1 MSNNKFWPLTVSKI
15 IRQTVDCVEI
25 TFDIPE
31 KIKSEFSFL
40 SGQYL
45 TLKTDIN
52 GEDIRRSYS
61 ICSAPHEDK
70 LSVAVK
76 QIKDGRFST
85 FANTGLQVG
94 DTLEVMPPMG
104 NFLLHSTAQN
114 FVFFAAG
121 SGITPVIS
129 QIKTILTQKPDAKI
143 TLFYGNR
150 NFGSIIFREALEALK
165 NKYMSQMAIHHI
177 FTKEKIGIPLM
188 HGRIDKIKSL
198 ELAKSLYAVE
208 DTDQF
213 LLCGP
218 AEMIFDVKDGLSELG
233 VPADKIHFELFS
245 TEGLKR
251 TSVSNDLSETD
262 KEKESEVT
270 IQMDGDLF
278 EFSLEYGGQNI
289 LDAALAAGAD
299 LPYACKGGVCCT
311 CKAKI
316 TEGEVV
322 MDLNYALEPDEVAAG
337 YVLLCQS
344 HPRTATIYVDFDQK

>member
-1 MSNNKFWPLTVSKI
+1 MSNNKFWLLTVSKI
-15 IRQTVDCVEI
+15 IRQTSDCVEI
-25 TFDIPE
+25 TFNIPQN
-31 KIKSEFSFL
+31 IKSEFSFQ

-45 TLKTDIN
+45 TLKTEIN
-52 GEDIRRSYS
+52 GEEIRRSYS

-85 FANTGLQVG
+85 YANTNLQVG

-104 NFLLHSTAQN
+104 NFLLHPTAQN

-129 QIKTILTQKPDAKI
+129 QIKTILTQKPDAKV

-198 ELAKSLYAVE
+198 ELAKSLYAVA